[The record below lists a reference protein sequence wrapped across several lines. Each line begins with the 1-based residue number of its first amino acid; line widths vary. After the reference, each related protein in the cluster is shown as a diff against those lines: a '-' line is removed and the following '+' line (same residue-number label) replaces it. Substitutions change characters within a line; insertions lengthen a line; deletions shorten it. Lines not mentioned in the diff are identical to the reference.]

1 VLSRVTTGGVTVRT
15 VTGVRIGDARL
26 VWQDW
31 AVPAVLLVGAQAELW
46 FGWVNLTGPRLLY
59 GAVSLVAAAALLARR
74 RHPLLALVAASTAL
88 LLPSLFGWFAQ
99 SFWQVLMFVVAVFA
113 AGRYATLR
121 KGLAALVFSMAVG
134 VVGSAA
140 DPSTDLASSWGWS
153 LNAVWIFALGVAF
166 RRESQLRA
174 RAATAGAAQARAEA
188 AEAQLRLAR
197 NLHDVLSHSLSVIV
211 VQSEVADTYLRHD
224 PARTQQAI
232 ARVAQVARSALA
244 ESRELVST
252 LRSDPHTTGA
262 APLPGLDELPALIA
276 RVRDSGVNVVYRTD
290 DNLPSLSP
298 EARHTA
304 YRLVQESLTNVIRH
318 ANKADTVVSVTSHH
332 NDLVIEIR
340 NDGDLTDEPAA
351 PAGHG
356 LAGMHERVRALGG
369 ALTTGPVE
377 TGGFTVHAVLLG
389 SPQP

>member
-1 VLSRVTTGGVTVRT
+1 VV
-15 VTGVRIGDARL
+15 
-26 VWQDW
+26 
-31 AVPAVLLVGAQAELW
+31 
-46 FGWVNLTGPRLLY
+46 
-59 GAVSLVAAAALLARR
+59 
-74 RHPLLALVAASTAL
+74 STAL

-113 AGRYATLR
+113 AGRYAGPR
-121 KGLAALVFSMAVG
+121 KGLAALAFSMAVG

-140 DPSTDLASSWGWS
+140 DPGTDLASSWGWS

-174 RAATAGAAQARAEA
+174 KAATAGAAQARAET

-211 VQSEVADTYLRHD
+211 VQAEVADTYLRND

-232 ARVAQVARSALA
+232 ARVAHVARSALN

-252 LRSDPHTTGA
+252 LRNDPHTA
-262 APLPGLDELPALIA
+262 SPAPLPGLDELPALIA

-290 DNLPSLSP
+290 DNLPTLSP

-318 ANKADTVVSVTSHH
+318 ANKADTVVSISSRHDDV
-332 NDLVIEIR
+332 VIEIR
-340 NDGDLTDEPAA
+340 NTGDQAAVAAA

-356 LAGMHERVRALGG
+356 LAGMHERVQAVGG
-369 ALTTGPVE
+369 ALSAGPVE
-377 TGGFTVHAVLLG
+377 TGGFSVHAVLLG
-389 SPQP
+389 QPQS

>member
-1 VLSRVTTGGVTVRT
+1 MVRT

-46 FGWVNLTGPRLLY
+46 FGWVTVIGPRVLF
-59 GAVSLVAAAALLARR
+59 GAVSLVAAAALLVRR
-74 RHPLLALVAASTAL
+74 RHPLLALAGVSVAL
-88 LLPSLFGWFAQ
+88 VLPVLFGWFAQ

-113 AGRYATLR
+113 AGRYATTW
-121 KGLAALVFSMAVG
+121 KGLGALAFSIVVG
-134 VVGSAA
+134 VTVSAA

-153 LNAVWIFALGVAF
+153 LNAVWVFALGVAF
-166 RRESQLRA
+166 RRESQLRV

-211 VQSEVADTYLRHD
+211 VQAEVADTYLDHD
-224 PARTQQAI
+224 PARTRRAI
-232 ARVAQVARSALA
+232 ARVAQVARSALS

-252 LRSDPHTTGA
+252 LRNDPHTA
-262 APLPGLDELPALIA
+262 SPAPLPGLEELPALID
-276 RVRDSGVNVVYRTD
+276 RVRESGVHVVYRAD
-290 DNLPSLSP
+290 DNLPALSP

-318 ANKADTVVSVTSHH
+318 ANKADTVVSVTNRH

-340 NDGDLTDEPAA
+340 NDGDLTGGPTA

-356 LAGMHERVRALGG
+356 LAGMQERVRALGG
-369 ALTTGPVE
+369 ALTTGPGQ

-389 SPQP
+389 LPQP

>member
-1 VLSRVTTGGVTVRT
+1 VTVRT
-15 VTGVRIGDARL
+15 VTGVRRGDARL

-31 AVPAVLLVGAQAELW
+31 AVPAVLLVGAQVELW
-46 FGWVNLTGPRLLY
+46 FGWVKLTGPRPLY

-74 RHPLLALVAASTAL
+74 RHPLLALVAVSTAL

-113 AGRYATLR
+113 AGRYAPLW
-121 KGLAALVFSMAVG
+121 KALGALAFSMAVG
-134 VVGSAA
+134 VVGSSA

-211 VQSEVADTYLRHD
+211 VQAEVADTYLRND

-232 ARVAQVARSALA
+232 ARVAHVARSALN

-252 LRSDPHTTGA
+252 LRNDPHTASA
-262 APLPGLDELPALIA
+262 AQLPGLDQLPALIA

-290 DNLPSLSP
+290 DNLPALSP
-298 EARHTA
+298 EAGHTA

-318 ANKADTVVSVTSHH
+318 ANKADTVVSVNSRH
-332 NDLVIEIR
+332 DDVVIEIR
-340 NDGDLTDEPAA
+340 NTGDQAGVAA
-351 PAGHG
+351 VSAGHG
-356 LAGMHERVRALGG
+356 LAGMHERVQAVGG
-369 ALTTGPVE
+369 ALNAGPVE
-377 TGGFTVHAVLLG
+377 TGGFFVQAVLVG
-389 SPQP
+389 QPQP

>member
-1 VLSRVTTGGVTVRT
+1 MRT

-31 AVPAVLLVGAQAELW
+31 AVPAVLLFGAQAELW
-46 FGWVNLTGPRLLY
+46 FGWADLTGPRLLY

-74 RHPLLALVAASTAL
+74 RHPLLALVAVSTAL

-99 SFWQVLMFVVAVFA
+99 SFGQVLMFVVAVFA
-113 AGRYATLR
+113 AGRYAGPW
-121 KGLAALVFSMAVG
+121 KGLAALAFSIAVG

-211 VQSEVADTYLRHD
+211 VQAEVADTYLRND

-232 ARVAQVARSALA
+232 ARVAQVARSALS

-252 LRSDPHTTGA
+252 LRNDPHTA
-262 APLPGLDELPALIA
+262 SAC
-276 RVRDSGVNVVYRTD
+276 
-290 DNLPSLSP
+290 
-298 EARHTA
+298 
-304 YRLVQESLTNVIRH
+304 
-318 ANKADTVVSVTSHH
+318 
-332 NDLVIEIR
+332 
-340 NDGDLTDEPAA
+340 PAA
-351 PAGHG
+351 RFGRAACAHRPGEG
-356 LAGMHERVRALGG
+356 LRCQRRLPHR
-369 ALTTGPVE
+369 
-377 TGGFTVHAVLLG
+377 
-389 SPQP
+389 

>member
-1 VLSRVTTGGVTVRT
+1 MRT
-15 VTGVRIGDARL
+15 VTGVRIGEARL

-46 FGWVNLTGPRLLY
+46 FGWASLTGPRLVY
-59 GAVSLVAAAALLARR
+59 AAVSLVAASALLARR
-74 RHPLLALVAASTAL
+74 RHPLLALVAVSTAL

-99 SFWQVLMFVVAVFA
+99 SFGQVLMFVVAVFA
-113 AGRYATLR
+113 AGRYAGPW
-121 KGLAALVFSMAVG
+121 KGLAALAFSMAVG

-188 AEAQLRLAR
+188 AEAQLKLAR

-211 VQSEVADTYLRHD
+211 VQAEVADTYLRND

-232 ARVAQVARSALA
+232 ARVAQVARGALS

-252 LRSDPHTTGA
+252 LRNDTHTASA
-262 APLPGLDELPALIA
+262 ASLPGLDELPALIA

-290 DNLPSLSP
+290 DNLPALSP

-318 ANKADTVVSVTSHH
+318 ANKADTVVSVSSSH
-332 NDLVIEIR
+332 DDVIIDIR
-340 NDGDLTDEPAA
+340 NTGDRGGLAA
-351 PAGHG
+351 IPAGHG
-356 LAGMHERVRALGG
+356 LAGMHERVQAVGG
-369 ALTTGPVE
+369 ALHTGPVE
-377 TGGFTVHAVLLG
+377 SGGFFVHAVLVG
-389 SPQP
+389 QPPP

>member
-1 VLSRVTTGGVTVRT
+1 MLLRVTTQPVTMRT
-15 VTGVRIGDARL
+15 VTGVQIPDARL

-46 FGWVNLTGPRLLY
+46 FGWANLTGPRLLY

-74 RHPLLALVAASTAL
+74 RHPLLALVVVSTAL

-113 AGRYATLR
+113 AGRYAGPW
-121 KGLAALVFSMAVG
+121 KGLAALAFSMAVG

-174 RAATAGAAQARAEA
+174 RAATAGAAQARAET
-188 AEAQLRLAR
+188 AEAQLKLAR

-211 VQSEVADTYLRHD
+211 VQAEVADTYLRND

-232 ARVAQVARSALA
+232 ARVAHVARSALS

-252 LRSDPHTTGA
+252 LRNDPHTA
-262 APLPGLDELPALIA
+262 SPAPLPGLDELPALIA

-290 DNLPSLSP
+290 DNLPTLSP

-318 ANKADTVVSVTSHH
+318 ANKADTVVSVSSRH
-332 NDLVIEIR
+332 DDVVIEIR
-340 NDGDLTDEPAA
+340 NTGDQAGVAAA

-356 LAGMHERVRALGG
+356 LAGMHERVQAVGG
-369 ALTTGPVE
+369 ALSAGPVE
-377 TGGFTVHAVLLG
+377 TGGFSVHAVLLG
-389 SPQP
+389 QPQS

>member
-1 VLSRVTTGGVTVRT
+1 
-15 VTGVRIGDARL
+15 
-26 VWQDW
+26 
-31 AVPAVLLVGAQAELW
+31 
-46 FGWVNLTGPRLLY
+46 
-59 GAVSLVAAAALLARR
+59 
-74 RHPLLALVAASTAL
+74 
-88 LLPSLFGWFAQ
+88 
-99 SFWQVLMFVVAVFA
+99 
-113 AGRYATLR
+113 
-121 KGLAALVFSMAVG
+121 MAVG

>member
-1 VLSRVTTGGVTVRT
+1 MLLRVTTQPVTMGT
-15 VTGVRIGDARL
+15 VTGVQMSNARL

-46 FGWVNLTGPRLLY
+46 LGWANLTGPRILY

-74 RHPLLALVAASTAL
+74 RHPLLALVAVSTAL

-113 AGRYATLR
+113 AGRYAGPW
-121 KGLAALVFSMAVG
+121 KGLAALAFSMAVG

-174 RAATAGAAQARAEA
+174 RAATAGAAQARAET
-188 AEAQLRLAR
+188 AEAQLKLAR

-211 VQSEVADTYLRHD
+211 VQAEVADTYLRND

-232 ARVAQVARSALA
+232 ARVAHVARSALN

-252 LRSDPHTTGA
+252 LRNDPHTA
-262 APLPGLDELPALIA
+262 SPAPLPGLDELPALIA

-290 DNLPSLSP
+290 DNLPTLSP

-318 ANKADTVVSVTSHH
+318 ADKADTVVSVSSLH
-332 NDLVIEIR
+332 DDVVIEIR
-340 NDGDLTDEPAA
+340 NTGDQPGVAAA

-356 LAGMHERVRALGG
+356 LAGMHERVQAVGG
-369 ALTTGPVE
+369 ALSAGPVE
-377 TGGFTVHAVLLG
+377 TGGFSVHAVLLG
-389 SPQP
+389 QPQS

>member
-1 VLSRVTTGGVTVRT
+1 MLLRVTTQPVTMRT
-15 VTGVRIGDARL
+15 VTGVQMSNARL

-46 FGWVNLTGPRLLY
+46 LGWANLTGPRILY

-74 RHPLLALVAASTAL
+74 RHPLLALVAVSTAL

-113 AGRYATLR
+113 AGRYAGPW
-121 KGLAALVFSMAVG
+121 KGLAALAFSMAVG
-134 VVGSAA
+134 VVASAA

-174 RAATAGAAQARAEA
+174 RAATAGAAQARAET
-188 AEAQLRLAR
+188 AEAQLKLAR

-211 VQSEVADTYLRHD
+211 VQAEVADTYLRND

-232 ARVAQVARSALA
+232 ARVAHVARSALN

-252 LRSDPHTTGA
+252 LRNDPHTA
-262 APLPGLDELPALIA
+262 SPAPLPGLDELPALIA

-290 DNLPSLSP
+290 DNLPTLSP

-318 ANKADTVVSVTSHH
+318 ANKADTVVSVSSLH
-332 NDLVIEIR
+332 DDVVIEIR
-340 NDGDLTDEPAA
+340 NTGDQPGVAAA

-356 LAGMHERVRALGG
+356 LAGMHERVQAVGG
-369 ALTTGPVE
+369 ALSAGPVE
-377 TGGFTVHAVLLG
+377 TGGFSVHAVLLG
-389 SPQP
+389 QPQS

>member
-1 VLSRVTTGGVTVRT
+1 MTTGCVTVRT
-15 VTGVRIGDARL
+15 VTGVRISDARL

-153 LNAVWIFALGVAF
+153 LNAVWVFALGVAF
-166 RRESQLRA
+166 RRESQLRG

-211 VQSEVADTYLRHD
+211 VQAEVADTYLRHD
-224 PARTQQAI
+224 ADRTQQAI
-232 ARVAQVARSALA
+232 ARVAQVARSALS

-252 LRSDPHTTGA
+252 LRNDPHTTDA
-262 APLPGLDELPALIA
+262 ATLPGLDELPALIT
-276 RVRDSGVNVVYRTD
+276 RVRDSGVNVIYRTD
-290 DNLPSLSP
+290 DNLPALSP
-298 EARHTA
+298 EAGNTA

-318 ANKADTVVSVTSHH
+318 ANKADTVVSVTSRH
-332 NDLVIEIR
+332 DDVVIEIR
-340 NDGDLTDEPAA
+340 NAGEQVDVVAV

-356 LAGMHERVRALGG
+356 LAGMHERVQAVGG
-369 ALTTGPVE
+369 ALNAGPVQ
-377 TGGFTVHAVLLG
+377 TGGFSVHAVLLG
-389 SPQP
+389 QPQP

>member
-1 VLSRVTTGGVTVRT
+1 MLLRVTTQPVTMRT
-15 VTGVRIGDARL
+15 VTGVQMSNARL

-46 FGWVNLTGPRLLY
+46 LGWANLTGPRILY

-74 RHPLLALVAASTAL
+74 RHPLLALVAVSTAL

-113 AGRYATLR
+113 AGRYAGPW
-121 KGLAALVFSMAVG
+121 KGLAALAFSMAVG

-174 RAATAGAAQARAEA
+174 RAATAGAAQARAET
-188 AEAQLRLAR
+188 AEAQLKLAR

-211 VQSEVADTYLRHD
+211 VQAEVADTYLRND

-232 ARVAQVARSALA
+232 ARVAHVARSALN

-252 LRSDPHTTGA
+252 LRNDPHTA
-262 APLPGLDELPALIA
+262 SPAPLPGLDELPALIA

-290 DNLPSLSP
+290 DNLPTLSP

-318 ANKADTVVSVTSHH
+318 ANKADTVVSVSSLH
-332 NDLVIEIR
+332 DDVVIEIR
-340 NDGDLTDEPAA
+340 NTGDQPGVAAA

-356 LAGMHERVRALGG
+356 LAGMHERVQAVGG
-369 ALTTGPVE
+369 ALSAGPVE
-377 TGGFTVHAVLLG
+377 TGGFSVHAVLLG
-389 SPQP
+389 QPQS